1 MRAVLAN
8 LQRRM
13 TQTFANGRR
22 EEALEL
28 GEKLFTMSESQFGS
42 RHREHLEMA
51 NCYANVLMSCE
62 KYKEAEKILEENV
75 KKYRNILGREHTGTV
90 TSMIL
95 LGKV

>member
-13 TQTFANGRR
+13 TQTFASGRR

-28 GEKLFTMSESQFGS
+28 GKRLYSISENEFGS
-42 RHREHLEMA
+42 SHREHLDMA

-62 KYKEAEKILEENV
+62 MYKEAERILEENV
-75 KKYRNILGREHTGTV
+75 RKYSEILGREHTGTV
-90 TSMIL
+90 ISMIL

>member
-13 TQTFANGRR
+13 TQTFASGKR

-28 GEKLFTMSESQFGS
+28 GKRLFTITENELGS
-42 RHREHLEMA
+42 RHTEHLEIA

-62 KYKEAEKILEENV
+62 RFKEAETILEENV
-75 KKYRNILGREHTGTV
+75 KKYTEVLGREHTGTV

>member
-1 MRAVLAN
+1 MRAALAN

-13 TQTFANGRR
+13 TQTFAIGKK

-28 GEKLFTMSESQFGS
+28 GQRLFSMSENQLGS
-42 RHREHLEMA
+42 RHREHLDMA

-62 KYKEAEKILEENV
+62 KFKEAEMILEENV
-75 KKYRNILGREHTGTV
+75 KKYREVLGRKHTGTV